1 MNMIKK
7 YAKNKIMV
15 TSLSLFLLLM
25 FYFVPSKPEIEV
37 EIIEENKNQIENI
50 VYLLDEDNYLSQVI
64 TYVEKDDIQLLI
76 EDKLN
81 KLIKGEPTLEQFYS
95 LIPKNT
101 KINSVEIKENTV
113 YIDFSKEILSINKYI
128 EESMLESIVFS
139 ITEINGIDSIYI
151 SVDGETLKELPNSK
165 KEINYPL
172 TRKYGINKKYD
183 LENFNNISKTT
194 VYFLKEQNNYEYYVP
209 VTKVS
214 NTKAEKIDIIIQ
226 ELKSIV
232 NAQDELNSY
241 VSNNVILENYNKENE
256 KMDLVFNEYIFN
268 DSNKQVI
275 LEEVQYMIASS
286 IFENYDVNEVVFNT
300 KNHRNIITIIKN

>member
-25 FYFVPSKPEIEV
+25 FYFVPSKPEIEM

-241 VSNNVILENYNKENE
+241 VSNNVILENYNETNE